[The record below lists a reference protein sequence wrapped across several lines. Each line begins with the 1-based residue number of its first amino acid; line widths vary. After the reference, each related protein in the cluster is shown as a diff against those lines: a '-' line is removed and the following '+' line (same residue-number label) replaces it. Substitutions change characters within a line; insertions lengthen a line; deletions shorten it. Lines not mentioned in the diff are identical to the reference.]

1 MFKKCV
7 KSFCTFCRCLS
18 FVHVLMSVK
27 GNYCSKSTKYI
38 TILCLMFWFRHSRW
52 DFHLNCENIF
62 KYAEWLDFRSKFFL
76 TIETTLR
83 FVKVLEF
90 KKPGN
95 PSHCILRDQA
105 VYEMG
110 YLKLSLVNHFAK
122 SLYIN
127 SFLKFVKSSLRTNI
141 NMLTIWMCKVCLYKH
156 TNFRTQTKI
165 ARLISKCQYFPF

>member
-1 MFKKCV
+1 MVFKKCV

-27 GNYCSKSTKYI
+27 GNYCSKSIKYI

-90 KKPGN
+90 KKTGKPQPLHLTRSSCVWNG
-95 PSHCILRDQA
+95 
-105 VYEMG
+105 
-110 YLKLSLVNHFAK
+110 LSK
-122 SLYIN
+122 IITGE
-127 SFLKFVKSSLRTNI
+127 SFRLKFIYKLFF
-141 NMLTIWMCKVCLYKH
+141 KV
-156 TNFRTQTKI
+156 R
-165 ARLISKCQYFPF
+165 